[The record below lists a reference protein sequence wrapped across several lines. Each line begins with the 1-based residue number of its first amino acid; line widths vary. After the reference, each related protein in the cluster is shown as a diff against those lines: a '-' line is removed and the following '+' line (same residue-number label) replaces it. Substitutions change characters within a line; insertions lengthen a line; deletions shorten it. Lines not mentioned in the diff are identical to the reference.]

1 MPVSMLPLAVTFMM
15 SDRAGNIDNIKFNF
29 GDHECDMTWDE
40 GDERNTVCCGM
51 DGRYRYGTMTLG
63 KIKFKICANA
73 EWIDDIN
80 LKVMVRPVETV
91 GMRTLNFLFRRNNK
105 VTITPASTPSTYK
118 IVDTLSRSFTEIIK
132 IRCSQRYVKSHTNC
146 ASACGAEAL
155 RQNCLKLQAKQMPV
169 PVSRNGRF

>member
-63 KIKFKICANA
+63 KSNSKSVPMPSGLMTLTSRLWF
-73 EWIDDIN
+73 
-80 LKVMVRPVETV
+80 VRWK
-91 GMRTLNFLFRRNNK
+91 RL
-105 VTITPASTPSTYK
+105 A
-118 IVDTLSRSFTEIIK
+118 
-132 IRCSQRYVKSHTNC
+132 
-146 ASACGAEAL
+146 
-155 RQNCLKLQAKQMPV
+155 
-169 PVSRNGRF
+169 